1 MQTRFVTNIH
11 TYTVSQSF
19 ILTKSQ
25 YDFTKSQTVI
35 RYSFSQRRSVLKKR
49 IHSKFAMNK
58 QIKKQSANT
67 YLIAVVVH
75 TAFALAQ
82 IEQKPVHSCWLYSL
96 YSNSIYSS
104 LTATS
109 LPIEHCVFQALLVQ
123 MIHAAHMI
131 AATAPAVAFA
141 VVGMDTIFVFG
152 LHIAEKRM
160 ETSLEK
166 TIAF

>member
-1 MQTRFVTNIH
+1 MQTRFVTNTH
-11 TYTVSQSF
+11 TQCHSHSNR
-19 ILTKSQ
+19 KSQ
-25 YDFTKSQTVI
+25 INI
-35 RYSFSQRRSVLKKR
+35 RYSFSQRRSVLKNVS
-49 IHSKFAMNK
+49 IPNLQWTNK
-58 QIKKQSANT
+58 IKKQSANT
-67 YLIAVVVH
+67 YLIAVVAH
-75 TAFALAQ
+75 TAFALAAQ

-109 LPIEHCVFQALLVQ
+109 WPIEHCVFQALPAQ
-123 MIHAAHMI
+123 MIHAAHMT
-131 AATAPAVAFA
+131 AATASAVVVAL
-141 VVGMDTIFVFG
+141 VGMDTIFVFG